1 MPRTRSLAWSELKI
15 GMITVFALVMAAVM
29 VFAVGGAG
37 GFFWQ
42 RYPLKTRFENI
53 ATVKS
58 GTPVRVAGIE
68 VGVVTDVVFVGDG
81 AEVWFEV
88 SNDVQP
94 LITDRSV
101 AVIGAISLLG
111 EGAIDIT
118 PAREGRPIGEWGYVP
133 SGVDPTSIAA
143 LSAVAGQGL
152 GETTALLADL
162 RAGKGTLGK
171 LFTDDAA
178 YRELEALM
186 ASATRVAE
194 AVQQGRGSVGRLVND
209 PRIYNE
215 LAASTAA
222 LNAITAKVARGEG
235 SLGALLNDPALA
247 RSATAAAANLEDVTG
262 RLARGE
268 GTAGKLLTDDA
279 LFARLAS
286 ATTRLDELAGRL
298 EAGQGT
304 AGKLLQ
310 DPQLYENMSAAVNEM
325 RGLVSDIRKD
335 PKKYL
340 NVKVSLF

>member
-15 GMITVFALVMAAVM
+15 GIITVFAVVMAAVL

-68 VGVVTDVVFVGDG
+68 VGVVTEVRFAGAG

-88 SNDVQP
+88 ANDVQP
-94 LITDRSV
+94 LITDQSV

-118 PAREGRPIGEWGYVP
+118 PGPEGRPLAAWAYVP
-133 SGVDPTSIAA
+133 SGVAPGSIAA
-143 LSAVAGQGL
+143 LSEQVGAGL
-152 GETTALLADL
+152 NETSRLLADL

-171 LFTDDAA
+171 LFTDDGA
-178 YRELEALM
+178 YREMEALM
-186 ASATRVAE
+186 ASATRVAD
-194 AVQQGRGSVGRLVND
+194 AVQQGRGSVGRLMND
-209 PRIYNE
+209 PKVYNE
-215 LAASTAA
+215 LLAATTA
-222 LNAITAKVARGEG
+222 LNGITARIAQGEG

-247 RSATAAAANLEDVTG
+247 RSATAAAANLENVTD

-279 LFARLAS
+279 LFARLTS
-286 ATTRLDELAGRL
+286 ATTRLDELTSRL

-310 DPQLYENMSAAVNEM
+310 DPQLYENMSAAVSEM